1 MDRAEAT
8 GFGVAVAGHAL
19 LLGVLSLGF
28 ADAARPPLTTD
39 SIEVALIDEVGLKAA
54 VTEASTEDPAQ
65 AEAPEA
71 GPPEEAAPE
80 PVEAPPEPRPTPP
93 PPPPRPQPQPQPQ
106 PKAAAPA
113 PEPKPREK
121 PAKPAPA
128 KVEARKPAPPKPA
141 PARAAP
147 AKAAPARPSPGK
159 SEANAAG
166 TGKQARASRLGSD
179 ILKGLSDP
187 SAGKAEK
194 PRAAVS
200 SRNMA
205 GLVQAIRDQVKPCY
219 VIPTGGEGS
228 DSIQTVLRLRF
239 RQDGA
244 VATPPAVV
252 EQNGLTAANRS
263 YAKQMSDAAKRAVLR
278 CAPLKLPP
286 DLYDGGWEDIEFV
299 FNPRAMG

>member
-8 GFGVAVAGHAL
+8 GFGVAFAGHAL
-19 LLGVLSLGF
+19 LIGVLSLGF
-28 ADAARPPLTTD
+28 ANATHPPLMTD
-39 SIEVALIDEVGLKAA
+39 SIEVAFVDEIGLKAA
-54 VTEASTEDPAQ
+54 VTEASTEDPAEAQ
-65 AEAPEA
+65 APEV

-80 PVEAPPEPRPTPP
+80 PVEVPEPRPTPP
-93 PPPPRPQPQPQPQ
+93 APQ

-113 PEPKPREK
+113 PEPKPDKK
-121 PAKPAPA
+121 PAKPAP
-128 KVEARKPAPPKPA
+128 PK
-141 PARAAP
+141 AAP
-147 AKAAPARPSPGK
+147 AKPAPKK

-166 TGKQARASRLGSD
+166 SGKQARASRLGDD

-187 SAGKAEK
+187 SSGKADK

-205 GLVQAIRDQVKPCY
+205 GLVQAIREQVKPCY

-239 RQDGA
+239 REDGGI
-244 VATPPAVV
+244 ATPPTVA
-252 EQNGLTAANRS
+252 EQSGITPSNRG
-263 YAKQMSDAAKRAVLR
+263 YAKQMADAARRAVLR
-278 CAPLKLPP
+278 CAPLKLPAE
-286 DLYDGGWEDIEFV
+286 LYEGGWEDIEFV

>member
-28 ADAARPPLTTD
+28 ANASHPPLTTD
-39 SIEVALIDEVGLKAA
+39 SIEVAFVDEIGLRAA
-54 VTEASTEDPAQ
+54 VTEASTEEPAEAQ
-65 AEAPEA
+65 APEV

-80 PVEAPPEPRPTPP
+80 PVEAPPEPKPTPP
-93 PPPPRPQPQPQPQ
+93 AQ
-106 PKAAAPA
+106 PKAAAPE
-113 PEPKPREK
+113 PEPAKK

-128 KVEARKPAPPKPA
+128 KPAPKKAPPK
-141 PARAAP
+141 
-147 AKAAPARPSPGK
+147 KV
-159 SEANAAG
+159 EASAAG
-166 TGKQARASRLGSD
+166 SGKQARASRLGSN

-187 SAGKAEK
+187 SSGKAEE

-205 GLVQAIRDQVKPCY
+205 GLVQAIREQVKPCY

-244 VATPPAVV
+244 VATPPTVA
-252 EQNGLTAANRS
+252 EQNGLTAANRA
-263 YAKQMSDAAKRAVLR
+263 YAKQMADAAKRAVLR
-278 CAPLKLPP
+278 CAPLKLPA
-286 DLYDGGWEDIEFV
+286 DLYEGGWEDIEFV

>member
-8 GFGVAVAGHAL
+8 GFGVAAAGHVA

-28 ADAARPPLTTD
+28 ANASRPPLMAD
-39 SIEVALIDEVGLKAA
+39 PIEVAFVDEVGLKAA
-54 VTEASTEDPAQ
+54 VTEASTEDPAEAQ
-65 AEAPEA
+65 APAA

-80 PVEAPPEPRPTPP
+80 PVEAPPEPKPTPP
-93 PPPPRPQPQPQPQ
+93 PPQ

-113 PEPKPREK
+113 PEPKPQPKERS
-121 PAKPAPA
+121 AKPAPA
-128 KVEARKPAPPKPA
+128 KAEAKKPAPPK
-141 PARAAP
+141 AAP
-147 AKAAPARPSPGK
+147 AKPAALK

-166 TGKQARASRLGSD
+166 SGKQARASRLGSD
-179 ILKGLSDP
+179 LLKGLSDP

-205 GLVQAIRDQVKPCY
+205 GLVQAIREQVKPCY
-219 VIPTGGEGS
+219 VIPTGGEDS

-244 VATPPAVV
+244 IATPPTVA
-252 EQNGLTAANRS
+252 EQSGITSSNRG
-263 YAKQMSDAAKRAVLR
+263 YAKQMADAARRAVLR

-286 DLYDGGWEDIEFV
+286 DLYEGGWEDIEFV